1 MDMDTANALA
11 QLLGNGLFPIGMVV
25 ILCFFIKY
33 MMDKFNS
40 TLEELKQSIDTM
52 NARIDTI
59 IDKIIKEDNNDKR

>member
-11 QLLGNGLFPIGMVV
+11 QLLGNGIFPIGMVV
-25 ILCFFIKY
+25 ILCIFIKY

-59 IDKIIKEDNNDKR
+59 IDKVIKEDNNDKR

>member
-1 MDMDTANALA
+1 MDMNTANALA
-11 QLLGNGLFPIGMVV
+11 QFLGNGLFPIGMVA

-59 IDKIIKEDNNDKR
+59 IDKVIKEDDNDKR